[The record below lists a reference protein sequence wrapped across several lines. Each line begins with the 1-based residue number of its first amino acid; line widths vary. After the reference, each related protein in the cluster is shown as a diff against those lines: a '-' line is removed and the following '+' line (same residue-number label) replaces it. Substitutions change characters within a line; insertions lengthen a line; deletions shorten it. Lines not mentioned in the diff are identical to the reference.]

1 MSVSPRRRATTRSSR
16 RRATT
21 PDRDARRP
29 SAARGDATER
39 RADAR
44 RRERANARRANAN
57 AANANDGARSTIDRM
72 AALPAFELP
81 TVARDD
87 DGFGPPRKGLVTSEI
102 TEMIYAPY
110 NKTDKFGRCADWMGD
125 ERDGHGRERDG
136 EGREKR
142 GDKQRDER
150 RERKDREREGKG
162 KDASASAGGIG
173 GGVETV
179 FNFVADAGEEE
190 SFSLVDNTNARSS
203 GGGGGR
209 GGRGGGR
216 WNQFGGRGRGR
227 GNMDEAARDLGV
239 GAERERNRQAR
250 IQSRKAQQW
259 NTWAYNRQQQQVH
272 YSASVD
278 IRPDWEV
285 VEQIAFPE
293 IIKQSLELAE
303 AAPEDLATYG
313 SVRWFDKSYDRVT
326 PKSEV
331 LLRRRTEEP
340 PRNVTASEDP
350 IIQKYAAEGTGNV
363 FTTDGVLAAVMCA
376 ARSNYSWDI
385 VIKKKDG
392 KIFLDKRPDGNF
404 DQLTVSETAQEPIP
418 DDPEDINGVQQLSA
432 EGTKANRAFVEQS
445 LTVEKDAYKFGEPVP
460 FFGEDDNDSIA
471 YKYRKWN
478 VDDTTKLVCRC
489 ELNAVS
495 ESKGMD
501 KGKAL
506 TTLVKALNEFDSKVT
521 GIDWRLK
528 IETQRGAV
536 VANELKNN
544 ANKLAKWT
552 AMAVLAGAEQM
563 KLGFVS
569 RVHPRDP
576 NAHAILNTQTYN
588 TKDFAQ
594 QINIKEANMWGS
606 LKLFLDTCRKF
617 EDGSYICVKDPLKNI
632 LRFYKYE
639 ESASMF

>member
-1 MSVSPRRRATTRSSR
+1 M
-16 RRATT
+16 
-21 PDRDARRP
+21 
-29 SAARGDATER
+29 AAFKLPPI
-39 RADAR
+39 
-44 RRERANARRANAN
+44 
-57 AANANDGARSTIDRM
+57 ARS
-72 AALPAFELP
+72 
-81 TVARDD
+81 DD
-87 DGFGPPRKGLVTSEI
+87 AFGPPRASLVESEI
-102 TEMIYAPY
+102 REMIYAPY
-110 NKTDKFGRCADWMGD
+110 NKTDKFGRCADWMSEDAGRGGD
-125 ERDGHGRERDG
+125 AAGARDGRHH
-136 EGREKR
+136 
-142 GDKQRDER
+142 ER
-150 RERKDREREGKG
+150 RERRERERESAKGGG
-162 KDASASAGGIG
+162 KDGGASAGAVG

-190 SFSLVDNTNARSS
+190 SFSLVDNTSS
-203 GGGGGR
+203 RGGG

-216 WNQFGGRGRGR
+216 WNQYGGPNRNRS
-227 GNMDEAARDLGV
+227 NPDEAARDLGV

-293 IIKQSLELAE
+293 ITKQSLELANAE
-303 AAPEDLATYG
+303 PEDLASYG

-331 LLRRRTEEP
+331 GLRRRADEA

-350 IIQKYAAEGTGNV
+350 IIQKFASAGTGNV
-363 FTTDGVLAAVMCA
+363 FTTDNVLAAVMCA

-385 VIKKKDG
+385 IVRKKDG
-392 KIFLDKRPDGNF
+392 KIYLDKRADGNF
-404 DQLTVSETAQEPIP
+404 DQLTVSETAQEPIA
-418 DDPEDINGVQQLSA
+418 DDDDDINGVQQLSS
-432 EGTKANRAFVEQS
+432 ESTKVNRAFVEQA
-445 LTVEKDAYKFGEPVP
+445 LTAEKDSVKVGEPVP
-460 FFGEDDNDSIA
+460 FFGEEDNDSVA
-471 YKYRKWN
+471 YKYRKWS
-478 VDDTTKLVCRC
+478 VDEKTELVCRC

-495 ESKGMD
+495 EAKGMK
-501 KGKAL
+501 KGEAL

-536 VANELKNN
+536 IANELKNN

-552 AMAVLAGAEQM
+552 TMAVLVGAEQM

-569 RVHPRDP
+569 RTHPRDP
-576 NAHAILNTQTYN
+576 NAHVVLNTQTYK

-594 QINIKEANMWGS
+594 QINLKETNMWGS

-617 EDGSYICVKDPLKNI
+617 EDGTFICVKDPSKNI

-639 ESASMF
+639 EKSSVF